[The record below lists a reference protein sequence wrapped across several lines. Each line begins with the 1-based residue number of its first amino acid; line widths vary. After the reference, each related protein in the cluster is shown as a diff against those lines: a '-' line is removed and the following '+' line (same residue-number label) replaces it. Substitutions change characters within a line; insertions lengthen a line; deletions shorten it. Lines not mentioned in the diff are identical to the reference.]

1 MEGNFIVALNPT
13 CPYTTSMMNEV
24 AATTEETTAYALGTT
39 ISTLT
44 NLKRMVA
51 QNMTDYSNNLEG
63 MRGLHPMWSKSELM
77 DQFDR
82 AINKLNT
89 ITYPYKY

>member
-1 MEGNFIVALNPT
+1 MI
-13 CPYTTSMMNEV
+13 NEV
-24 AATTEETTAYALGTT
+24 AATSEETTAYAIGHTIGT
-39 ISTLT
+39 LL
-44 NLKRMVA
+44 NLKRMVE

-63 MRGLHPMWSKSELM
+63 MRGLHPMWSKDELM

-89 ITYPYKY
+89 ITYPYKI

>member
-1 MEGNFIVALNPT
+1 MI
-13 CPYTTSMMNEV
+13 NEV
-24 AATTEETTAYALGTT
+24 AATSEETTAYALGST
-39 ISTLT
+39 IGTLL
-44 NLKRMVA
+44 NLKRMVE
-51 QNMTDYSNNLEG
+51 QNMTDYSSNQEG
-63 MRGLHPMWSKSELM
+63 MRGLTPLWSKSEVM